1 MSNRLLTL
9 LTRIE
14 RAVVANDPN
23 PEGGTWET
31 SRLVNFHQGLARL
44 TLSIRAATG
53 GTSTQG
59 VVLLQDF
66 NLADGTQCVKASM
79 SWEGVEKTSVYS
91 IYSKP
96 SLDWN
101 REAAQI
107 GTQWQDGHM
116 AALEA
121 KALAAHHGNP
131 DSPLMSAAG

>member
-14 RAVVANDPN
+14 RAVIANDPS
-23 PEGGTWET
+23 PEGGNWET
-31 SRLVNFHQGLARL
+31 LRLVNFHQGLARL
-44 TLSIRAATG
+44 TLSIHAANG
-53 GTSTQG
+53 ATSCQG
-59 VVLLQDF
+59 LVLLQDF
-66 NLADGTQCVKASM
+66 TLADGTQCVKASM
-79 SWEGVEKTSVYS
+79 SWEGIEKNSVYS

-107 GTQWQDGHM
+107 GSQWLDGHM

-121 KALAAHHGNP
+121 KAALASHNSDGP
-131 DSPLMSAAG
+131 RMSA

>member
-14 RAVVANDPN
+14 RAVIANDPS
-23 PEGGTWET
+23 PEGGNWET
-31 SRLVNFHQGLARL
+31 LRLVNFHQGLARL
-44 TLSIRAATG
+44 TLSIRSAAG
-53 GTSTQG
+53 AISTQG

-66 NLADGTQCVKASM
+66 TLADGTQCVKASM
-79 SWEGVEKTSVYS
+79 SWEGVEKNEVYS

-96 SLDWN
+96 TLNWD

-107 GTQWQDGHM
+107 GSQWLDAHM

-121 KALAAHHGNP
+121 KAAAAPQSQGNP
-131 DSPLMSAAG
+131 LLSAAS

>member
-14 RAVVANDPN
+14 RAVIANDPN

-31 SRLVNFHQGLARL
+31 QRLINFHQGLARL
-44 TLSIRAATG
+44 TLSIHTATG
-53 GTSTQG
+53 ATSVQG
-59 VVLLQDF
+59 IVLLQDF
-66 NLADGTQCVKASM
+66 ALADGTQCVKASM
-79 SWEGVEKTSVYS
+79 SWEGVEKNSVYS

-96 SLDWN
+96 TLDWN

-107 GTQWQDGHM
+107 GSQWLDGHM

-121 KALAAHHGNP
+121 KAAMTSHNP
-131 DSPLMSAAG
+131 DGPLMSAAS